1 MTRDFNKQ
9 QSVILE
15 TLSAL
20 ENRENKYTSVEELF
34 CSSQEYLLAIG
45 LQNNLHPKNNQ
56 RMQAVKDGSYVEIKS
71 IEGAKCYLIS
81 LLTKNLE
88 TELKA
93 AQSEVLAEFKAL
105 K

>member
-1 MTRDFNKQ
+1 MTREFDKHNT
-9 QSVILE
+9 VILE
-15 TLSAL
+15 ILSAL
-20 ENRENKYTSVEELF
+20 ENRKKKYTSVEEVF
-34 CSSQEYLLAIG
+34 SSSQEFLLAIC

-71 IEGAKCYLIS
+71 IEGAKSYLSS
-81 LLTKNLE
+81 LFAKNLE

-93 AQSEVLAEFKAL
+93 AQSEILAEFKGL